1 MLQAAGSLTLSP
13 GRFRRLGWLVRW
25 LLQSAVAFVLLGL
38 VFWRANLWEL
48 SDTYHDFDGWP
59 IVGAVFLNLPIMVIM
74 TVRGQL
80 ILRRLDHPV
89 SFLALLPVSTLGNV
103 AGSLTPAAA
112 GELLRAPFFKER
124 YDIPYADGLAAV
136 IYERG
141 LSMFVLAMSTGVA
154 AAWRTLDVG
163 LAAAV
168 TAAGL
173 AGALAT
179 PAAAALALRRLRPA
193 LADGDDIED
202 GGSMLQRMRAGLG
215 RSLNSLLV
223 LLRDVRG
230 AAGIE
235 LASVLVFLVMAAQT
249 WLVVQALGLDLSL
262 AEAWTALGVSLLAG
276 IATFLPLGL
285 GTLDATFA
293 ALVGT
298 TQDGFNTGATAAV
311 LFRAASTLPLG
322 LAALASYLYLLS
334 ARRGRVSVS
343 DE

>member
-1 MLQAAGSLTLSP
+1 MSL
-13 GRFRRLGWLVRW
+13 GRFRLGWLALWGLQGTVALA
-25 LLQSAVAFVLLGL
+25 LLAL

-48 SDTYHDFDGWP
+48 RDTYHDFDGWP

-80 ILRRLDHPV
+80 ILKRLDHPV
-89 SFLALLPVSTLGNV
+89 SFFALLPISTLGNV

-124 YDIPYADGLAAV
+124 HDIPYADGLAAV

-141 LSMFVLAMSTGVA
+141 VSMFVLAMSTGVA
-154 AAWRTLDVG
+154 AAWSTLDAA

-168 TAAGL
+168 SAAGL
-173 AGALAT
+173 AVALGT
-179 PAAAALALRRLRPA
+179 PAAAALALRRLGPV
-193 LADGDDIED
+193 LADDGED
-202 GGSMLQRMRAGLG
+202 GGWTLYRMRVALG

-223 LLRDVRG
+223 LLRD
-230 AAGIE
+230 AWTTAGTE
-235 LASVLVFLVMAAQT
+235 LASVLVFLVMATQA
-249 WLVVQALGLDLSL
+249 WLVVQALGLDFSL
-262 AEAWTALGVSLLAG
+262 AEAWTALGASLLAG

-322 LAALASYLYLLS
+322 LAALASYFYLVS
-334 ARRGRVSVS
+334 ARRGARSVR